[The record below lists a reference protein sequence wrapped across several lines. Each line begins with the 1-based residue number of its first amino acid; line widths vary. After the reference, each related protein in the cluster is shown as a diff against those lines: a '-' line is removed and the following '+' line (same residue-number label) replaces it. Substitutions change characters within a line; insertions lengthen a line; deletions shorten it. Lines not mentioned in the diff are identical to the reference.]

1 MSHSHPLPTVPPPV
15 PPLAAGQSRRHGYA
29 DGMKRTED
37 SANSSA
43 GRRRRGTPSTSSGL
57 AGLLCLARDRSP
69 LAATFPDSPSLTTHP
84 PTRPTTRTSPSS
96 SPRLPTRERRRLR
109 LGTEQRKARKP
120 SVPVCQ
126 PDPSAGP
133 CLPSAV
139 RAPIKSEA
147 HDHRI
152 HRRRRQRS
160 THTHTRPLRPR
171 CSRVAGPD
179 RDEARSAA
187 LGSPRAR

>member
-1 MSHSHPLPTVPPPV
+1 MSHSHPLPTV

-43 GRRRRGTPSTSSGL
+43 GRRGRGTPSKRPGWL
-57 AGLLCLARDRSP
+57 ALPCSRSISFGGYVSRLP
-69 LAATFPDSPSLTTHP
+69 LTTHP
-84 PTRPTTRTSPSS
+84 PTHPTDHAHESK
-96 SPRLPTRERRRLR
+96 
-109 LGTEQRKARKP
+109 QQP
-120 SVPVCQ
+120 SVAYARATPAPARHRAKKGKETISASVPARPQCGAL
-126 PDPSAGP
+126 PAECRPRAYKIRSTRPSDSPPTQA
-133 CLPSAV
+133 
-139 RAPIKSEA
+139 EE
-147 HDHRI
+147 H
-152 HRRRRQRS
+152 
-160 THTHTRPLRPR
+160 THTHPRPLRPR

>member
-1 MSHSHPLPTVPPPV
+1 
-15 PPLAAGQSRRHGYA
+15 
-29 DGMKRTED
+29 MKRTED

-84 PTRPTTRTSPSS
+84 PTQVPNRPRARVQAAALGCLRASDAGSGSAPSK
-96 SPRLPTRERRRLR
+96 ERQ
-109 LGTEQRKARKP
+109 GNHQSA
-120 SVPVCQ
+120 SVPATARPQCG
-126 PDPSAGP
+126 A
-133 CLPSAV
+133 LPAECRP
-139 RAPIKSEA
+139 RAYKI
-147 HDHRI
+147 
-152 HRRRRQRS
+152 RS
-160 THTHTRPLRPR
+160 TRPSDSPPTQAEERAHTHTRPLRLRPR

>member
-1 MSHSHPLPTVPPPV
+1 MSHSHPLPTV

-69 LAATFPDSPSLTTHP
+69 LTATFPDSPLTNHP
-84 PTRPTTRTSPSS
+84 PTHPTDHA
-96 SPRLPTRERRRLR
+96 
-109 LGTEQRKARKP
+109 QQP
-120 SVPVCQ
+120 SVAYARATPAPARHRAKKGKETISASVPARPQCGAL
-126 PDPSAGP
+126 PAECRPRAYKIRSTRPSDSPPTQA
-133 CLPSAV
+133 
-139 RAPIKSEA
+139 EE
-147 HDHRI
+147 H
-152 HRRRRQRS
+152 
-160 THTHTRPLRPR
+160 THTHPRPLRPR